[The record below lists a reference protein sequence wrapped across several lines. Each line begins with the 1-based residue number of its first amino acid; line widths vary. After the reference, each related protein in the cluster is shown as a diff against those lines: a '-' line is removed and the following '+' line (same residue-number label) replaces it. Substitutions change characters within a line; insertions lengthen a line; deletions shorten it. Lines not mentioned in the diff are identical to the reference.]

1 MVRRPNADNACV
13 TGSARRPPPRR
24 QCAVIIIRGTEE
36 LYMATEDRDRR
47 DDDLLQLVTFS
58 IGSEEFGVDILKVI
72 EIIRTMEITKVP
84 KAPAF
89 VEGAINL
96 RGLVIPIID
105 LRRRFGLAEKAG
117 DSDTRIIVI
126 EINGMSVG
134 FVVDSVSEVLRIPA
148 NTVEPAPPVVAGVD
162 SDYISGVGKLEDRLL
177 ILLDLD
183 KLLSADDLESLGA
196 SV

>member
-1 MVRRPNADNACV
+1 
-13 TGSARRPPPRR
+13 
-24 QCAVIIIRGTEE
+24 
-36 LYMATEDRDRR
+36 MATEDRDRR

-89 VEGAINL
+89 VEGVINL

-162 SDYISGVGKLEDRLL
+162 SDYISGVGKVED